1 MKLHEFFENLL
12 LCSWALDKLTKCIV
26 MMSKS
31 ASTEIMNFMALGSRS
46 GVGRG
51 SIDNIV
57 KIH

>member
-26 MMSKS
+26 MISKS
-31 ASTEIMNFMALGSRS
+31 ASTEIINFMALGSGS

-51 SIDNIV
+51 SIDNTV
-57 KIH
+57 

>member
-12 LCSWALDKLTKCIV
+12 CSWVLDKLTKYIV

-31 ASTEIMNFMALGSRS
+31 ASTEIMNFMALGSGS